1 METNNPITQPKY
13 KILDY
18 VYAIVGSNIIR
29 ATITGVNIS
38 HNNQSYVYTVQSV
51 EKDADNKWYRIDQD
65 YPVFEENISQSKE
78 EILNKYISFKEKLIE
93 NFKLNAEND
102 IKNTRN
108 YLKLIEE

>member
-1 METNNPITQPKY
+1 MENPTTQPKY

-18 VYAIVGSNIIR
+18 VYAIVGGNIIR

-51 EKDADNKWYRIDQD
+51 EKGDNNKWYRFNQD

-108 YLKLIEE
+108 YLGLIEE